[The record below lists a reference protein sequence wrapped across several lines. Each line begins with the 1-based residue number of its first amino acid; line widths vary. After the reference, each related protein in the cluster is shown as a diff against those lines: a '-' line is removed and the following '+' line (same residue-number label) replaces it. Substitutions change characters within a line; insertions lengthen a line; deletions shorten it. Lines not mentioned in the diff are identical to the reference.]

1 MKMYN
6 FENSVVLVTGGT
18 GSFGKALVK
27 KLVQLPITE
36 IRILSR
42 DETKQESMRR
52 TLNDPRIKFF
62 IGDVKDA
69 SSLKPAMSYLG
80 VAADYIFHAAALKQ
94 VPSCEFFPFEAL
106 KTNVI
111 GTQNVLELA
120 TFYGVKKTV
129 CLSTDKAVYPINAM
143 GMSKAMMEKIVI
155 AHSLGNSANG
165 SIFCCTRYGNVMA
178 SRGSVLPLFADII
191 RGGGIVPITN
201 PEMTRFMMSL
211 EDAIDLVLYAFS
223 NGEQG
228 EIMVQKAPA
237 ATVGTIANVML
248 EIFEEETS
256 QVQISGSRHGE
267 KIHETLVAA
276 EEFHRARDLPGY
288 FNIQPDSRDL
298 NYGLFFD
305 GQNKVGRNTFASDN
319 TYLLDSSELKVLFSK
334 AGLLDGKQS
343 EWFSVT

>member
-1 MKMYN
+1 MMIHN

-27 KLVQLPITE
+27 KLLRLPISE

-42 DETKQESMRR
+42 DENKQDSMRR
-52 TLNDPRIKFF
+52 SLNDPRLKFF
-62 IGDVKDA
+62 IGDVKDS

-111 GTQNVLELA
+111 GTQNVLELG
-120 TFYGVKKTV
+120 TFYGVQKTV

-155 AHSLGNSANG
+155 AHSLGNSATG

-191 RGGGIVPITN
+191 RGGGILPITN

-237 ATVGTIANVML
+237 ATVGTIASVML
-248 EIFEEETS
+248 ELFGVNQS
-256 QVQISGSRHGE
+256 KVQISGSRHGE

-276 EEFHRARDLPGY
+276 EEFQRARDLPGY

-305 GQNKVGRNTFASDN
+305 GQDKIGRTTFASN
-319 TYLLDSSELKVLFSK
+319 NAYLLNSAEVKELFLN
-334 AGLLDGKQS
+334 AGLLNGNQS